1 MKIAI
6 KSPRVRQRFSFRIVA
21 KRKEIVLSIF
31 CCMMLTGMMSAD
43 LLTLTG
49 IPFVDKADEILG
61 IAAWAG
67 TAFYIIFNRRI
78 PKEAFHFM
86 FLLAVLLC
94 IGFLGNVFSGVT
106 YHTRLILSDGF
117 LFSKPYII
125 FIFMMLFLTE
135 NVTNS
140 ILHFLR
146 IMGKMMLWILAI
158 CAVISRFFPAL
169 MNTGDRTFIFL
180 SQYSGAVSWWT
191 ILFLAVVWTGRRS
204 EEELIC
210 YIVLSGI
217 IILSNQSGLGMIFW
231 GVSVALCFF
240 VGKKKRIKW
249 YYIAAGCVF
258 CFWLG
263 KDEMGEYLFNEAS
276 PRALLLKYAFVTA
289 NHYLPLGAGFATYGS
304 SSAIRDYSAL
314 YRLYGFNKV
323 PGMTE
328 GYHPYLMDNYYQQV
342 IGQLGYPGIILLAC
356 FMIQII
362 KRILIIESA
371 DVRNA
376 ALLLYGC
383 LVFAGI
389 GFGTASSWGCS
400 VYMLLPLFFAASGV
414 TNRRDITEK
423 QSPLKR

>member
-1 MKIAI
+1 M
-6 KSPRVRQRFSFRIVA
+6 V
-21 KRKEIVLSIF
+21 
-31 CCMMLTGMMSAD
+31 AD
-43 LLTLTG
+43 LFALTG
-49 IPFVDKADEILG
+49 IPMVGSVDEILG
-61 IAAWAG
+61 IAAWG
-67 TAFYIIFNRRI
+67 GVIYYVIFQKKFSKETLQLLTVLIIF
-78 PKEAFHFM
+78 
-86 FLLAVLLC
+86 LC

-106 YHTRLILSDGF
+106 YSLKLILMDGF
-117 LFSKPYII
+117 MFSKPYVI
-125 FIFMMLFLTE
+125 FIFMTLFMTDRLAA
-135 NVTNS
+135 S
-140 ILHFLR
+140 ILRFVYLLSK
-146 IMGKMMLWILAI
+146 GMLWILTFL
-158 CAVISRFFPAL
+158 AVLSQFVYTSMTLYSGSFRFFAE
-169 MNTGDRTFIFL
+169 
-180 SQYSGAVSWWT
+180 YSGTVSWWG
-191 ILFLAVVWTGRRS
+191 ILFLAVIWANS
-204 EEELIC
+204 EKDSGVFGYFLLCGILIF
-210 YIVLSGI
+210 ING
-217 IILSNQSGLGMIFW
+217 SGLGLISY
-231 GVSVALCFF
+231 GLGIALYL
-240 VGKKKRIKW
+240 VIRKKKKIKW
-249 YYIAAGCVF
+249 YYIAACCGLCIF
-258 CFWLG
+258 LG
-263 KDEMGEYLFNEAS
+263 RNELNEYLFIESA

-400 VYMLLPLFFAASGV
+400 VYMLLPLFFACSGV
-414 TNRRDITEK
+414 TNKRDITGK
-423 QSPLKR
+423 QSPLRR